1 MSSLLVKPAQK
12 KKQGKKGSPLARIR
26 NIGIVAHIDSGKTTV
41 TERMLKLSGK
51 IRNLG
56 EVHDGEAT
64 MDFMKEEQER
74 GITIGSAATHF
85 VWGDYQVNLIDTPGH
100 VDFTA
105 EVERS
110 LRVLDGAVLAI
121 DSVAGAQAQSETVNR
136 QMNKYAVPR
145 LAFVNK
151 IDRVGADFGRAV
163 ESLRSRLHLD
173 AHPIQMPV
181 GEGDECCGLI
191 DLGEMVQVNFP
202 DRTDDPGECT
212 SGPVDPELVDAANAA
227 RGELLEALSMH
238 SDELMEMLLEDAEVS
253 RDTIV
258 ETMRKAVIHDEFV
271 PVLLGSALR
280 NRGVPL
286 LLDSVVA
293 YLPSPLDNGAAAGT
307 DPRSGEAV
315 SFGPDPDGPLSAMI
329 FKTIHFTTGDLTF
342 LRVYSGT
349 LISGKG
355 FYNPR
360 LGKHERVGRLF
371 LVHAG
376 SREAIEEASAGQI
389 VAAMGIKQGAT
400 GDALCTKEA
409 PILFE
414 DASYANP
421 VISMAIEPRTSADRD
436 RLGEAL
442 GVVSREDPT
451 FHIHTDEE
459 TGQTIISGM
468 GELHLE
474 VIVHRLRDEFRLQVL
489 TGKPRVSY
497 RQTLRGPAEFE
508 TRHIKQTGGSGQYAV
523 AKIQF
528 EPVDGDEIEVE
539 DTIKGGKITKEF
551 LSAIEKGIRDFAESG
566 GQRGARIQGFRA
578 TIVDGQMHDVDSSQI
593 AFYACGVQAARTAE
607 ERCGLVLLEPIM
619 RVVVTTPEE
628 YLGAVIGDLNSRSG
642 VVSSI
647 EDEGLDK
654 QVTAFVP
661 LRLLP
666 AYATTLRSVTS
677 GRGNYSMEPEGYQP
691 VPADVVRSLEL

>member
-1 MSSLLVKPAQK
+1 MSSALVKSP
-12 KKQGKKGSPLARIR
+12 KQGKKPSPISLIR
-26 NIGIVAHIDSGKTTV
+26 NIGIVAHIDSGKTTI

-85 VWGDYQVNLIDTPGH
+85 IWGKHQINLIDTPGH

-136 QMNKYAVPR
+136 QMNKYEVPR

-151 IDRVGADFGRAV
+151 MDRVGASFTRAV
-163 ESLRSRLHLD
+163 DSLRNRLHLD
-173 AHPIQMPV
+173 AVPIQLPV
-181 GEGDECCGLI
+181 GEGDEFRGLI
-191 DLGEMVQVNFP
+191 DLVEMVQVNFP
-202 DRTDDPGECT
+202 DRTDDPSDFT
-212 SGPVDPELVDAANAA
+212 SGPIEDDFVEAAQTA
-227 RGELLEALSMH
+227 RSEMLEALSMH
-238 SDELMEMLLEDAEVS
+238 SDELMELLLEDGDVPQEMVVTTL
-253 RDTIV
+253 R
-258 ETMRKAVIHDEFV
+258 EAVIHKKFV
-271 PVLLGSALR
+271 PCLLGSALR

-286 LLDSVVA
+286 LLDSVVH
-293 YLPSPLDNGAAAGT
+293 YLPNPTDNGAAIGH
-307 DPRSGEAV
+307 DPRTGDEV
-315 SFGPDPDGPLSAMI
+315 RYEPDPSLPLTAMI
-329 FKTIHFTTGDLTF
+329 FKTIHFSTGDLTF

-349 LISGKG
+349 LESGTAY
-355 FYNPR
+355 YNSR
-360 LGKHERVGRLF
+360 MGKHERVGRLF

-376 SREAIEEASAGQI
+376 SRESIEKAEAGQI
-389 VAAMGIKQGAT
+389 VAAMGLKQGAT
-400 GDALCTKEA
+400 GDALCTKEHQIA
-409 PILFE
+409 FG
-414 DASYANP
+414 ATTFANP
-421 VISMAIEPRTSADRD
+421 VISMAIEPKSSGDRD

-442 GVVSREDPT
+442 GIVSREDPT
-451 FHIHTDEE
+451 FHVHTDPE

-474 VIVHRLRDEFRLQVL
+474 VVIHRLSDEWRLSVL

-497 RQTLRGPAEFE
+497 RQTLKKAAKFE
-508 TRHIKQTGGSGQYAV
+508 IRHIKQTGGSGQYAV
-523 AKIQF
+523 AQF
-528 EPVDGDEIEVE
+528 EFEPIEGEDVE
-539 DTIKGGKITKEF
+539 FEDVIKGGKITKEF
-551 LSAIEKGIRDFAESG
+551 LKSIEKGVRDHAESG
-566 GQRGARIQGFRA
+566 GQRGAKIQGFKA
-578 TIVDGQMHDVDSSQI
+578 TVTDGQMHDVDSSQM
-593 AFYACGVQAARTAE
+593 AFYACGVQAMRAAE
-607 ERCGLVLLEPIM
+607 EKCALQMLEPIM

-628 YLGAVIGDLNSRSG
+628 YLGSVIGDLNSRQG
-642 VVSSI
+642 VVDSI

-654 QVTAFVP
+654 QVTARVP
-661 LRLLP
+661 LRTLP

-691 VPADVVRSLEL
+691 VSPDLVKELEA